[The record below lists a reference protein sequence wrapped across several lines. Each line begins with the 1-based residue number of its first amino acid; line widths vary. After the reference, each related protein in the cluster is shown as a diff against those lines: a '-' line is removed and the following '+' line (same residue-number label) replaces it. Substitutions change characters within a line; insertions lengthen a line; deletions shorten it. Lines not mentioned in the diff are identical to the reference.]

1 MKEFNFEK
9 LEDVENFLSNIGKDI
24 STKSAAIFLFEKADE
39 YWFDG
44 VKTGRKDR
52 AFNIIKLREIEDN
65 HKYRNFIERVA
76 ADKRPDGTY
85 NYCRE
90 ALEKE
95 AKGLLK

>member
-1 MKEFNFEK
+1 MKELSFEK
-9 LEDVENFLSNIGKDI
+9 LKDIEEFLSTVGKDI
-24 STKSAAIFLFEKADE
+24 SIKSAAIFLFQKADE
-39 YWFDG
+39 YWFEG
-44 VKTGRKDR
+44 VKTGRKESSLKS
-52 AFNIIKLREIEDN
+52 IKLREIEDN

-76 ADKRPDGTY
+76 AGKRSDGTY